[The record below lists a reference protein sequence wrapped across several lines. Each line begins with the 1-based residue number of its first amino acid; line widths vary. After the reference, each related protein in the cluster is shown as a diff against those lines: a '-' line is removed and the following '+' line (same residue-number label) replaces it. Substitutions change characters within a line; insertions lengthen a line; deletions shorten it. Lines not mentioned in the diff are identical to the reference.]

1 MAIPFRLS
9 FCLLVLV
16 VAGCWTPLHSPAIC
30 ANTLPDDFRVPEKA
44 LSVDLNYA
52 MLTAKTPDEYVL
64 GRDDVIRVDI
74 FELVPGI
81 RQLLPPNLPD
91 RQGRGPL
98 SYSVDVRVA
107 HKGDVMLPLVGSVEV
122 GGMTL
127 EQARQQ
133 IASAFAKGIIDDP
146 RVAVSLVERST
157 VRVLVLGEVKHPD
170 VYELPKYDNDIAH
183 AITRAGG
190 LNVEAG
196 KEIQVHRRV
205 PTNSRQSSDEPNR
218 LPPFANEN
226 SPESV
231 SEPQTIRIPRR
242 SNSPL
247 MLSPEQVTLNTGDVV
262 VVPRRT
268 DEVFYVVGKLNPNTD
283 VRFTVGK
290 ENRDLGNGFVLP
302 RDRDIDVVTAVVM
315 AGYIDPIDSPD
326 TVTVH
331 RTMLTGDPVLIH
343 VDLIAARYD
352 RHENIMVEPGDIIY
366 VNPDAAWWF
375 RRTLDRVL
383 PELITLPYE
392 FTMRGIFNQKQGR

>member
-1 MAIPFRLS
+1 MAIPFRLTL
-9 FCLLVLV
+9 CLSVLA
-16 VAGCWTPLHSPAIC
+16 VAGCWTPLHSPGIC
-30 ANTLPDDFRVPEKA
+30 ASALPDDFRVPEKA

-52 MLTAKTPDEYVL
+52 TLTMKIPDEYVL
-64 GRDDVIRVDI
+64 GRDDVIRVEI

-107 HKGDVMLPLVGSVEV
+107 HKGDVMLPLAGSVEV

-133 IASAFAKGIIDDP
+133 ITSAYAKGFIDDP

-157 VRVLVLGEVKHPD
+157 VRVLVLGEVAHPN

-190 LNVEAG
+190 LTVDAG

-205 PTNSRQSSDEPNR
+205 TNDSGQSPDETNR
-218 LPPFANEN
+218 LPPFANP
-226 SPESV
+226 SIPQSV
-231 SEPQTIRIPRR
+231 SEPQTLRIPRR
-242 SNSPL
+242 TNSPL

-262 VVPRRT
+262 VVPRRI
-268 DEVFYVVGKLNPNTD
+268 DELFFVVGKLSENNQ
-283 VRFTVGK
+283 VRFSLGRET
-290 ENRDLGNGFVLP
+290 RDMGNGYLLP
-302 RDRDIDVVTAVVM
+302 RDRDIDVVTAVAM

-352 RHENIMVEPGDIIY
+352 RNENIMVEPGDIIY

-383 PELITLPYE
+383 PELITIPYE

>member
-1 MAIPFRLS
+1 MTIPFRLTLGL
-9 FCLLVLV
+9 FVIA

-52 MLTAKTPDEYVL
+52 TLTTKTPDEYVL
-64 GRDDVIRVDI
+64 GPCDVIRVEI

-122 GGMTL
+122 GDMTL
-127 EQARQQ
+127 EQARKQ
-133 IASAFAKGIIDDP
+133 IASAYAKGFIDDP
-146 RVAVSLVERST
+146 RVAVSLVERAT
-157 VRVLVLGEVKHPD
+157 VRVMVLGEVAHPD
-170 VYELPKYDNDIAH
+170 VYELSKYDNDIAH
-183 AITRAGG
+183 AITKAGG
-190 LNVEAG
+190 LTVEAG
-196 KEIQVHRRV
+196 KEIQVHRKV
-205 PTNSRQSSDEPNR
+205 ANSSGQSSDETNP
-218 LPPFANEN
+218 LPPLAHPSN
-226 SPESV
+226 PQIV

-242 SNSPL
+242 TNSPPV
-247 MLSPEQVTLNTGDVV
+247 LSPEQVTLNTGDVV

-268 DEVFYVVGKLNPNTD
+268 DEVFYVVGKLNTISD

-290 ENRDLGNGFVLP
+290 ESRDLGNGFVLP

-352 RHENIMVEPGDIIY
+352 RTENIMVEPGDIIY

-392 FTMRGIFNQKQGR
+392 FTMRGIFNQKNGK